1 MSRKEVSATH
11 RPLSILK
18 AAGLKRWVSSLD
30 TGTYHRRTW
39 TTRYS
44 AGDKNMNG
52 NIILNCIMNNNIPE
66 LIIDKPDIIN
76 AGFTPGA
83 VFKIQQYRN
92 GLDTR

>member
-1 MSRKEVSATH
+1 
-11 RPLSILK
+11 
-18 AAGLKRWVSSLD
+18 
-30 TGTYHRRTW
+30 
-39 TTRYS
+39 
-44 AGDKNMNG
+44 MNG